1 MTEASKALEWAR
13 KQPEKIDY
21 LRPNGFRFLI
31 HSLPKVTYF
40 CQSANIPQ
48 ISLGV
53 AMQPTPF
60 VDIPWPG
67 EKITYN
73 ELTIRFMIQE
83 DLANYT
89 ELYNWMLGLGF
100 PTSREQF
107 ARLVG
112 GRPMQFPE
120 INYKA
125 DGGEV
130 SDSTLIV
137 LGSDNFPV
145 AQIMFYD
152 CFPIA
157 LSGLEFDVS
166 SGNTQYFQASATFKY
181 RQYVLERVNKTT

>member
-1 MTEASKALEWAR
+1 MEDSKILEWSR

-53 AMQPTPF
+53 ATQPTPL
-60 VDIPWPG
+60 VDIPLPG
-67 EKITYN
+67 EKITYS

-107 ARLVG
+107 SKLIG
-112 GRPMQFPE
+112 GRPMLFPE
-120 INYKA
+120 VNYKA

-130 SDSTLIV
+130 SDATLLV
-137 LGSDNFPV
+137 LDSNNQAA

-152 CFPIA
+152 CFPVA
-157 LSGLEFDVS
+157 LSGLDFDVS
-166 SGNTQYFQASATFKY
+166 TGNMQYFQASATFRY